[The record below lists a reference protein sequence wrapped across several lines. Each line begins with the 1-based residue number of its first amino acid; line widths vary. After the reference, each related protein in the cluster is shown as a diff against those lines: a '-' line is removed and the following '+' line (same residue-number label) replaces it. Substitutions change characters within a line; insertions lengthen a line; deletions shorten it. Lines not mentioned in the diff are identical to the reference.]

1 MTNREVNLEMEK
13 EIAELCAEV
22 RYLKDRQ
29 DILDVIIRESRG
41 RDRHDT
47 ELIASCYWPEGADEH
62 GPVPFSATDYPEI
75 ANEGHLAAFSMNQ
88 HNLANHSCE
97 IDGDTAYCETYVV
110 GTMLSHDEKVCTI
123 AAGRYMDQLEKRNN
137 EWRILWRRS
146 TVETAMEGDAS
157 WLHRP
162 PVKGFLRGTRDRKDL
177 SYHRP
182 YVIGGPG
189 ARW

>member
-1 MTNREVNLEMEK
+1 MPTGVEQ
-13 EIAELCAEV
+13 ELAQLKATV
-22 RYLKDRQ
+22 QHLKDRQ
-29 DILDVIIRESRG
+29 DILDVIVRESRG

-47 ELIASCYWPEGADEH
+47 ELTASCYWPEGADEH
-62 GPVPFSATDYPEI
+62 GPVPFPATEYPEK
-75 ANEGHLAAFSMNQ
+75 ANQGHAHAFSMNQ

-110 GTMLSHDEKVCTI
+110 GTMLSHDGLTCTV
-123 AAGRYMDQLEKRNN
+123 AAGRYMDQMERRKG

-146 TVETAMEGDAS
+146 TVETAMQGDAT
-157 WLHRP
+157 WLQSP
-162 PVKGFLRGTRDRKDL
+162 PVKGFLKGTRDRDDL
-177 SYHRP
+177 SYQRP

>member
-1 MTNREVNLEMEK
+1 MDSEGEMARLK
-13 EIAELCAEV
+13 AAV
-22 RYLKDRQ
+22 RKLTDRQ
-29 DILDVIIRESRG
+29 DILDVIVRESRG

-47 ELIASCYWPEGADEH
+47 ELTASCYWPEGADEH
-62 GPVPFSATDYPEI
+62 GPVPFPATEYPEI
-75 ANEGHLAAFSMNQ
+75 ANRGHAGAFSMNQ
-88 HNLANHSCE
+88 HNLANHICE

-110 GTMLSHDEKVCTI
+110 GTLLSHDGLTCTV
-123 AAGRYMDQLEKRNN
+123 AAGRYMDQLERRGD

-146 TVETAMEGDAS
+146 TVETAMQGHAC
-157 WLHRP
+157 WLQSP
-162 PVKGFLRGTRDRKDL
+162 PVKGFLKGTRDRDDL

>member
-1 MTNREVNLEMEK
+1 MNE
-13 EIAELCAEV
+13 AEFAALKRDVA
-22 RYLKDRQ
+22 YLKDRQ
-29 DILDVIIRESRG
+29 DIIDVIVRESRG

-62 GPVPFSATDYPEI
+62 GPVPFPATEYPEI
-75 ANEGHLAAFSMNQ
+75 ANKGHAGAFSMNQ

-97 IDGDTAYCETYVV
+97 IDGNTAYCETYVV
-110 GTMLSHDEKVCTI
+110 GTMLSLDGLTCTM
-123 AAGRYMDQLEKRNN
+123 AAGRYMDQLEKRDG

-146 TVETAMEGDAS
+146 TVEVAMQGGTD
-157 WLHRP
+157 WLRSP
-162 PVKGFLRGTRDRKDL
+162 PVKGFLKSTRDRDDV

-182 YVIGGPG
+182 YVVGGPG